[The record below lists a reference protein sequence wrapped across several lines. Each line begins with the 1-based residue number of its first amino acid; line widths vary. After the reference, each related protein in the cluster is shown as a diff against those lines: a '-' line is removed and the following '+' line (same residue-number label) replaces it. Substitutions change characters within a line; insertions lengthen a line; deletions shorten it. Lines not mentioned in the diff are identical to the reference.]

1 MRLCSF
7 PGCTNKFDSYNLCRS
22 HRLQQIRGI
31 ELRPIKKLRPK
42 GYYPCKFD
50 GCDHIQNSVKL
61 GLCSGH
67 ESQLKRGWT
76 ELKPLRPMNKKGTGL
91 NPERRQQALVA
102 RYERVANAPGFH
114 TAEQLAARLAYYGHR
129 CVYCGVEATEVD
141 HRIPLSRG
149 GSAWPANLVPA
160 CKPCNC
166 SKNNMPYREWMEKIA
181 A

>member
-1 MRLCSF
+1 MRLCSV

-67 ESQLKRGWT
+67 ESQLK
-76 ELKPLRPMNKKGTGL
+76 
-91 NPERRQQALVA
+91 
-102 RYERVANAPGFH
+102 
-114 TAEQLAARLAYYGHR
+114 
-129 CVYCGVEATEVD
+129 ATEVD